1 MAKKKAAE
9 DALKL
14 SQNQN
19 LNLLQAKKGVLKEQ
33 NIQLVDAKQQLGLK
47 SMSKQ
52 SEQSAI
58 PDTQSAT
65 TSAQVENSVIS
76 ITNQEETGPV
86 NTD

>member
-47 SMSKQ
+47 SMSK
-52 SEQSAI
+52 
-58 PDTQSAT
+58 
-65 TSAQVENSVIS
+65 
-76 ITNQEETGPV
+76 
-86 NTD
+86 

>member
-33 NIQLVDAKQQLGLK
+33 NIQLVDAKQQLGQK
-47 SMSKQ
+47 SLSKQ

-58 PDTQSAT
+58 PDIQSAT
-65 TSAQVENSVIS
+65 TSAQVEHSVIS